1 MRETVSAENVEES
14 FHLHL
19 EAIQLLQNALETSY
33 LDAYIENIE
42 NINDHYQ
49 VRIVDGVP
57 KQSTVEEL
65 DRIYQKLQGISL
77 EKEERRKLSQL
88 LLLKGMQTEPLQ
100 PNHQLTPDSI
110 GFLFVFLLEQLYP
123 EKDSLKTI
131 ADLTSGMGNLL
142 FTVLTNLEVA
152 GYHLHGFGV
161 DNDETMLAVAASNS
175 QWIPTDVT
183 LFHQDAAT
191 DLLMDP
197 TDAVFSDL
205 PVGYYPMDENAKKF
219 DTAAEEDHSFA
230 HHLLIEQ
237 SMKYVKEDGFGL
249 FLVPTNFLETDQSEY
264 LKKWLVDKVYLQ
276 GIIQLPDELFK
287 NKAASKSILILQ
299 QKGETAKQV
308 PEVLLAKVA
317 SLKEPAQVTTF
328 FKEFKEWQSANMA
341 N

>member
-1 MRETVSAENVEES
+1 MSAENVEAS

-49 VRIVDGVP
+49 VRIVNDVP
-57 KQSTVEEL
+57 KQSTVDEIT
-65 DRIYQKLQGISL
+65 RIYQKLQGIPL

-131 ADLTSGMGNLL
+131 ADLSSGMGNLL
-142 FTVLTNLEVA
+142 FTVLTNLEIA
-152 GYHLHGFGV
+152 GYQLQAYGV
-161 DNDETMLAVAASNS
+161 DNDETMLAVAASDS
-175 QWIPTDVT
+175 QWIPTDTT
-183 LFHQDAAT
+183 LFHQDATT

-197 TDAVFSDL
+197 TDAVLSDL
-205 PVGYYPMDENAKKF
+205 PVGYYPMDENAQKF
-219 DTAAEEDHSFA
+219 VTAAEGTHSYA

-237 SMKYVKEDGFGL
+237 SMKYVKENGFGL
-249 FLVPTNFLETDQSEY
+249 FLVPTNFLETEQSEY
-264 LKKWLVDKVYLQ
+264 LKKWLTDKVYLQ
-276 GIIQLPDELFK
+276 GIVQLPEEMFK

-299 QKGETAKQV
+299 QKGEKAQQA

-317 SLKEPAQVTTF
+317 SLKEPKQVSAF
-328 FKEFKEWQSANMA
+328 FNEFKEWKSANLTV
-341 N
+341 

>member
-1 MRETVSAENVEES
+1 MSAENVEAS
-14 FHLHL
+14 FHLQL
-19 EAIQLLQNALETSY
+19 EAIQLLQKALETSY

-49 VRIVDGVP
+49 VRIVNGIP
-57 KQSTVEEL
+57 KQATVDEL
-65 DRIYQKLQGISL
+65 NRIYQKLQEISL

-123 EKDSLKTI
+123 QKDGLKTI
-131 ADLTSGMGNLL
+131 ADLACGMGNLL
-142 FTVLTNLEVA
+142 STVLTNLEAV
-152 GYHLHGFGV
+152 GYDLRGFGV
-161 DNDETMLAVAASNS
+161 DNDETMLAIAASNS

-183 LFHQDAAT
+183 FIHQDAAT

-197 TDAVFSDL
+197 TDAILSDL
-205 PVGYYPMDENAKKF
+205 PVGYYPVDENAQKF
-219 DTAAEEDHSFA
+219 ATAAENEHSFA

-237 SMKYVKEDGFGL
+237 SMKYVKENGFGL

-264 LKKWLVDKVYLQ
+264 LKKWLTDKVYLQ
-276 GIIQLPDELFK
+276 GIIQLPEELFK

-299 QKGETAKQV
+299 QKGKEAKQV

-317 SLKEPAQVTTF
+317 SLKDPKQVTTF
-328 FKEFKEWQSANMA
+328 FEEFKEWQTANLA

>member
-1 MRETVSAENVEES
+1 MSAENVEES
-14 FHLHL
+14 FHLQL
-19 EAIQLLQNALETSY
+19 EAIQLLQKDLETSF

-49 VRIVDGVP
+49 VRIINDVP
-57 KQSTVEEL
+57 KQGTVDEL
-65 DRIYQKLQGISL
+65 KRIYQKLQEISL

-110 GFLFVFLLEQLYP
+110 GFLLVFLLEQLYP
-123 EKDSLKTI
+123 NKDTLKTI
-131 ADLTSGMGNLL
+131 ADLACGMGNLL
-142 FTVLTNLEVA
+142 STVITNLEET
-152 GYHLHGFGV
+152 GYDLHGFGV

-175 QWIPTDVT
+175 QWIPTDIT
-183 LFHQDAAT
+183 LIHQDAAT

-197 TDAVFSDL
+197 TDAVLSDL
-205 PVGYYPMDENAKKF
+205 PVGYYPVDENAQNF
-219 DTAAEEDHSFA
+219 VTAAENEHSFA

-237 SMKYVKEDGFGL
+237 SMKYVKENGFGL
-249 FLVPTNFLETDQSEY
+249 FLVPTNFLQTDQSKY

-276 GIIQLPDELFK
+276 GIIQLPEELFK

-299 QKGETAKQV
+299 QKGEKAKQV

-317 SLKEPAQVTTF
+317 SLKEPKQVTAF
-328 FKEFKEWQSANMA
+328 FEEFKEWQSANLA
-341 N
+341 D

>member
-1 MRETVSAENVEES
+1 MSAENVEES
-14 FHLHL
+14 FNLQL

-49 VRIVDGVP
+49 VRVVNGVP
-57 KQSTVEEL
+57 KQSTVEEIQ
-65 DRIYQKLQGISL
+65 RIYQKLQGISL
-77 EKEERRKLSQL
+77 EKEEGRKLSQL

-123 EKDSLKTI
+123 KKDSLKTI
-131 ADLTSGMGNLL
+131 ADLACGMGNLL
-142 FTVLTNLEVA
+142 STVLTNLEKE
-152 GYHLHGFGV
+152 GYDLHAYGV

-175 QWIPTDVT
+175 QWLPTDVT
-183 LFHQDAAT
+183 FIHQDAAT

-197 TDAVFSDL
+197 SDAVLSDL
-205 PVGYYPMDENAKKF
+205 PVGYYPVDENAKKF
-219 DTAAEEDHSFA
+219 DTAAEKEHSFA
-230 HHLLIEQ
+230 HHLLLEQ

-264 LKKWLVDKVYLQ
+264 LKKWLTDKVYLQ
-276 GIIQLPDELFK
+276 GIIQLPEDLFK

-299 QKGETAKQV
+299 QKGKTAQQV

-317 SLKEPAQVTTF
+317 SLKEPSQVTAF
-328 FKEFKEWQSANMA
+328 FKEFKEWQAANLA